1 MRSLRSIA
9 VNRYLWWIVAAG
21 LVALALL
28 GVPAVTSADD
38 GAYVVQLGDD
48 LQRVAN
54 RYGITLED
62 LRKANGLSDFAPIQS
77 GQKLVIPSPSA
88 APPPVLGAAPTTAI
102 GTAVQAS
109 ALGAVQRP
117 AGVAGAYRV
126 VPGDTLSAIAARSG
140 LTVRDLQAANSLGN
154 SNLIRPG
161 QLLNVPG
168 GATVAPPAPRVAP
181 APNGPANPVGLGF
194 TAGVVDVPPG
204 AVFKLTHYCLYN
216 YMASTRWVYP
226 GAVAADPSIFPLGV
240 RLLIDGLPGVYTV
253 EDRFAWDSG
262 TPRLDL
268 WVPTCEEAILRGVQ
282 YRRAWRL
289 PQ

>member
-1 MRSLRSIA
+1 MRSIV
-9 VNRYLWWIVAAG
+9 VNRYFWWIVAAV
-21 LVALALL
+21 LVALALF
-28 GVPAVTSADD
+28 GVPAITSADD

-48 LQRVAN
+48 LQRIAN
-54 RYGITLED
+54 RYGITLD
-62 LRKANGLSDFAPIQS
+62 ALLKANGLSDFAAVQP
-77 GQKLVIPSPSA
+77 GQKLMIPSQTP
-88 APPPVLGAAPTTAI
+88 APAPVLGAAPTTTI
-102 GTAVQAS
+102 GTAVQTS

-117 AGVAGAYRV
+117 AGVAGSYRV
-126 VPGDTLSAIAARSG
+126 VSGDTLSAIAARSG
-140 LTVRDLQAANSLGN
+140 LTVRDLQVANNLGN
-154 SNLIRPG
+154 SNLIRAG
-161 QLLNVPG
+161 QLLNIPG
-168 GATVAPPAPRVAP
+168 GATVAPAAPQTAP
-181 APNGPANPVGLGF
+181 APAGPSYPAGLGF
-194 TAGVVDVPPG
+194 TTGAIDVPQG

-240 RLLIDGLPGVYTV
+240 RLLIDGLPGVYKV

-282 YRRAWRL
+282 YRRVWRL